1 MRIRWQRCTP
11 TWIWPVITERIQKL
25 LLLVALAAPAVL
37 LAGDIVG
44 ELSNPGSRL
53 GADPALAVIR
63 ELGSWA
69 IRFLLLTLAVS
80 TARRRFGVPKLM
92 RFRRMIGLA
101 AFTYAVSHFTAYL
114 WLLAAWDPGII
125 ASDLTER
132 PYIVVGFSALM
143 LLVPLAVTSTNRW
156 RRRLGRRWL
165 VLHRLVYPTVTLV
178 LLHEFWLTKEDYAEP
193 VLYLA
198 IFAGLM
204 VERLLT
210 ARRPA
215 GGRESAAL

>member
-1 MRIRWQRCTP
+1 MPIRWQRSTP
-11 TWIWPVITERIQKL
+11 TWIWPVITERSQKL
-25 LLLVALAAPAVL
+25 LLFVALAAPAAL
-37 LAGDIVG
+37 LAYDILG
-44 ELSNPGSRL
+44 EISNPGSRL
-53 GADPALAVIR
+53 GADPALAVVR
-63 ELGSWA
+63 ELGTWA
-69 IRFLLLTLAVS
+69 IRFLLLTLTVS

-101 AFTYAVSHFTAYL
+101 AFGYAVSHFTAYL
-114 WLLAAWDPGII
+114 WLLAAWDPGVI

-165 VLHRLVYPTVTLV
+165 ALHRLVYPAMALV
-178 LLHEFWLTKEDYAEP
+178 LLHEFWLTKDDYAEP

-198 IFAGLM
+198 LFAGLM
-204 VERLLT
+204 MERLLSG
-210 ARRPA
+210 RRPA
-215 GGRESAAL
+215 AETA